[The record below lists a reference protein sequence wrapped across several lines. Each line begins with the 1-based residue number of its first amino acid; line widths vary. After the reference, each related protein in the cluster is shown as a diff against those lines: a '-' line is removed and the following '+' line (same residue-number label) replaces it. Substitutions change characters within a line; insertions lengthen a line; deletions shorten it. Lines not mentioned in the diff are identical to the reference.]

1 MSNREVVV
9 VSGAPGTGKSTIGAA
24 LSKALEIPFFSLDEV
39 KEALGDSLG
48 TGDEGWSDRLGDAAA
63 EVVFRLAET
72 QSPAVLEGWWRRER
86 RERVIERFA
95 GALEVFCR
103 CEGQVAE
110 RRMRRRHEAW
120 RHPVHRDVINPG
132 ILDGHAQLSESVEP
146 LRLGPHLIEVDTTS
160 EVSLEM
166 MIEEVRAALG
176 APRSGRT

>member
-1 MSNREVVV
+1 M
-9 VSGAPGTGKSTIGAA
+9 
-24 LSKALEIPFFSLDEV
+24 
-39 KEALGDSLG
+39 
-48 TGDEGWSDRLGDAAA
+48 
-63 EVVFRLAET
+63 
-72 QSPAVLEGWWRRER
+72 
-86 RERVIERFA
+86 
-95 GALEVFCR
+95 FCR